1 MQYITETMLDFLT
14 GIRSHNEKEWFE
26 MHKEIYLN
34 SVYEPLKALSEIL
47 YQPYEKYQMMHKTA
61 RIYKDANFPP
71 YLHYRD
77 TFWIYIR
84 HEAVYWN
91 KTPTLF
97 FEISPEGAS
106 FGFRLTAPEP
116 RFMEYFRNQIAGEPE
131 KILNLTADL
140 EKKQIFL
147 TGEEYKK
154 PKPCENPE
162 LSVYF
167 KKKNLIAEKQITD
180 RNALYQSELLT
191 EIQNTLA
198 DVFDFY
204 QYIYQLMQN
213 YEKNKNQS
221 GQKKKSES
229 DLFMKKA
236 PDQDFMW

>member
-1 MQYITETMLDFLT
+1 MQYFTETMRNFLT

-26 MHKEIYLN
+26 AHKEMYHDA
-34 SVYEPLKALSEIL
+34 VYEPLKALSEVL
-47 YQPYEKYQMMHKTA
+47 YQPYVDYQMMHKTA

-71 YLHYRD
+71 YLHYQD

-91 KTPTLF
+91 KTPALF
-97 FEISPEGAS
+97 FEIAPEGAA
-106 FGFRLTAPEP
+106 FGFRLSAPEP
-116 RFMEYFRNQIAGEPE
+116 RFMEYFRNHIAGEPE
-131 KILNLTADL
+131 KFLHLTAEL

-162 LSVYF
+162 LLVYF
-167 KKKNLIAEKQITD
+167 KKKNLIAKKQITD
-180 RNALYQSELLT
+180 WNLLYQPEIVS

-204 QYIYQLMQN
+204 QYIYQLMQS
-213 YEKNKNQS
+213 YEEIKNQS
-221 GQKKKSES
+221 GQKKKSEPE
-229 DLFMKKA
+229 LFMKKA
-236 PDQDFMW
+236 PEQEFMW

>member
-1 MQYITETMLDFLT
+1 
-14 GIRSHNEKEWFE
+14 
-26 MHKEIYLN
+26 
-34 SVYEPLKALSEIL
+34 
-47 YQPYEKYQMMHKTA
+47 MMHKTA